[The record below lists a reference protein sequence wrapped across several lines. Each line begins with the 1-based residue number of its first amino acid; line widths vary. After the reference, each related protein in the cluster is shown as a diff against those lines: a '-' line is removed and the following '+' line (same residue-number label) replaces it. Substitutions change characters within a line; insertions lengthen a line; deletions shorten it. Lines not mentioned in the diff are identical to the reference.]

1 MVSSTYKNML
11 AVCRSSQNQ
20 STKTLL
26 RDHYNFW
33 FAEDLPPFSFTSP
46 NDKVIIFYPNMIT
59 TNQEDIVTLED
70 NITFTPT
77 EIADGA
83 LQFLSDKTMIK
94 IIGCKFK
101 TNELLKSSLSLF
113 REYLM
118 KGVKNLNLTDYNQYK
133 FAIFWD
139 EKLLNGEVLPI
150 IKETGLLTDNNN
162 FSHVFS
168 AEELKGGPPPKYVPE
183 VNFGLNTLGQSTPS
197 IFGTQSSTNPTQSLF
212 SNQSTTATSTPSLF
226 GASTTTNPTQS
237 LFSNQSTTAT
247 STPSL
252 FGTQSTTATSIPSL
266 FGASTTNPSPFGAST
281 TNPNPFGASTTNP
294 SPFGAST
301 TPSPFGASTTTN
313 PSPFGASTTPS
324 PFGASTTN
332 PSPFGASTT
341 PSPFGASTTNPSP
354 FGTQSNNVFSNGA
367 TQKNNQFGFNNNSF
381 STFGT
386 QQNNNVFGKKPTK
399 SGSNWWK

>member
-1 MVSSTYKNML
+1 ML

-212 SNQSTTATSTPSLF
+212 SNQSTTATSTASLF
-226 GASTTTNPTQS
+226 GSSTTTNPTQS
-237 LFSNQSTTAT
+237 LFSNQSATAT
-247 STPSL
+247 STPS
-252 FGTQSTTATSIPSL
+252 P

-281 TNPNPFGASTTNP
+281 TPSPFGASTTNP

-324 PFGASTTN
+324 PFGASTITN

-341 PSPFGASTTNPSP
+341 TPSP

>member
-1 MVSSTYKNML
+1 MVSSIYKNML

-20 STKTLL
+20 SIKTLL

-59 TNQEDIVTLED
+59 ANTEDIVPLED
-70 NITFTPT
+70 HITFTPT

-83 LQFLSDKTMIK
+83 LQFLADNTMIK

-101 TNELLKSSLSLF
+101 TNELMKSSLSLF

-118 KGVKNLNLTDYNQYK
+118 KGVKNLNLIDYNQYK

-150 IKETGLLTDNNN
+150 IKESGLLTNNNN

-168 AEELKGGPPPKYVPE
+168 VEELQGGPPPKYVPE

-212 SNQSTTATSTPSLF
+212 SNQ
-226 GASTTTNPTQS
+226 
-237 LFSNQSTTAT
+237 
-247 STPSL
+247 
-252 FGTQSTTATSIPSL
+252 
-266 FGASTTNPSPFGAST
+266 
-281 TNPNPFGASTTNP
+281 
-294 SPFGAST
+294 
-301 TPSPFGASTTTN
+301 
-313 PSPFGASTTPS
+313 
-324 PFGASTTN
+324 
-332 PSPFGASTT
+332 STT

>member
-46 NDKVIIFYPNMIT
+46 NDKVIIFYPSMIT

-70 NITFTPT
+70 NSTFTPT

-226 GASTTTNPTQS
+226 GTQS
-237 LFSNQSTTAT
+237 NTAT
-247 STPSL
+247 ST
-252 FGTQSTTATSIPSL
+252 PSL

-281 TNPNPFGASTTNP
+281 INPN
-294 SPFGAST
+294 
-301 TPSPFGASTTTN
+301 PFGASTTTN
-313 PSPFGASTTPS
+313 PSPFGASTT
-324 PFGASTTN
+324 T
-332 PSPFGASTT
+332 
-341 PSPFGASTTNPSP
+341 PSP

>member
-59 TNQEDIVTLED
+59 ANTEDIVPLED
-70 NITFTPT
+70 HITFTPT

-83 LQFLSDKTMIK
+83 LQFLADNTMIK

-101 TNELLKSSLSLF
+101 SNELMKSSLSLF

-118 KGVKNLNLTDYNQYK
+118 KGVKNLNLIDYNQYK

-168 AEELKGGPPPKYVPE
+168 VEELQGGPPPKYVPE

-212 SNQSTTATSTPSLF
+212 SNQSTT
-226 GASTTTNPTQS
+226 
-237 LFSNQSTTAT
+237 
-247 STPSL
+247 
-252 FGTQSTTATSIPSL
+252 
-266 FGASTTNPSPFGAST
+266 
-281 TNPNPFGASTTNP
+281 P

-301 TPSPFGASTTTN
+301 TPSPFGASTT

-324 PFGASTTN
+324 S
-332 PSPFGASTT
+332 FGASTT
-341 PSPFGASTTNPSP
+341 PSSFGASTTPSSFGASTTPSSFGASTTNFNP
-354 FGTQSNNVFSNGA
+354 FGTKSNNVFSNGSA
-367 TQKNNQFGFNNNSF
+367 MQKNNQFGFNNNSF

-386 QQNNNVFGKKPTK
+386 QQNNNVFGKTNK
-399 SGSNWWK
+399 NWK

>member
-70 NITFTPT
+70 NSTFTPT

-237 LFSNQSTTAT
+237 LFSNQSATAT
-247 STPSL
+247 STPS
-252 FGTQSTTATSIPSL
+252 P

-281 TNPNPFGASTTNP
+281 TPSPFGASTTNP

-324 PFGASTTN
+324 PFGASTITN

-341 PSPFGASTTNPSP
+341 TPSP